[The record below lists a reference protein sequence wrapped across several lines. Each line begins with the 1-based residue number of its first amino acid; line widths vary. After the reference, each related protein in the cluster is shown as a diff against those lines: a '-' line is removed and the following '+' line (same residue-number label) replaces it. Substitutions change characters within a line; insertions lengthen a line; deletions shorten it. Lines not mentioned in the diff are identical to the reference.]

1 MSQIEESKIID
12 NFRNYLES
20 QKVIKTKTLEDLKI
34 LDSFDDTIISWYE
47 GQIKELEY
55 IKRSFELIVL
65 GEDMN

>member
-47 GQIKELEY
+47 GQIKELEH